1 MITAITFVFILIC
14 VVEGVLITREFL
26 GTRRNVT
33 AKSLLAELQNENRT
47 LSEKLVAT
55 EKKLDEAHKELQGIH
70 LLWNKALLSEQGL
83 RQDLEI
89 AKTQLTYLAQ
99 TVLKIKSETKT
110 YWSEEVTT
118 VAAPPKRSENLRAFK
133 NSSELIARDFL

>member
-14 VVEGVLITREFL
+14 VVEGVLIAREFL
-26 GTRRNVT
+26 GTRRNKN
-33 AKSLLAELQNENRT
+33 ASSALADIQGENRL

-55 EKKLDEAHKELQGIH
+55 ELKLEESRKELQGIH
-70 LLWNKALLSEQGL
+70 LLWNKALQSEQKM

-110 YWSEEVTT
+110 YWSEEETT
-118 VAAPPKRSENLRAFK
+118 AVIASKKNDSIRAFK
-133 NSSELIARDFL
+133 NSSELVQRDFI